1 MNAGVT
7 QEQVLEALRQV
18 QDPELHRDLVTLNM
32 VKQVRLDAAGLLLD
46 IELTTPACPLKDQ
59 IERDIR
65 SALAPLAL
73 PRVEVTWSSRVRN
86 TVGQTM
92 QGGAEPWLPGVKNV
106 LLVAS
111 GKGGV
116 GKSTVAANLAVALAQ
131 TGARVGLLD
140 ADVYGPSVPMMF
152 GVEDRP
158 SSPDGKSIQPL
169 VRHGVSLMSVGFF
182 VGPQQAMVWRGPVLH
197 STITQFVRDVL
208 WGELDYLLVDLPP
221 GTGDVQLSI
230 SQQLQV
236 TGAVL
241 VTTPQDVA
249 LADVVRAKAMFD
261 QVKIPVLGV
270 IENMSYFI
278 CGTCDTR
285 HEIFSHGGGRQ
296 AAEQLGVPFL
306 GELPLV
312 PSVREAGDFGYP
324 VVAREPG
331 SAVSQAFLEVTRTL
345 AGRVSIK
352 ALGAE
357 GGKKKIFA
365 KIFS

>member
-1 MNAGVT
+1 MRHVT
-7 QEQVLEALRQV
+7 QEQVLDALRTV
-18 QDPELHRDLVTLNM
+18 NDPELHRDLVTLNM
-32 VKQVRLDAAGLLLD
+32 VKQVKLEPSGLLLD

-59 IERDIR
+59 IEKDIR
-65 SALAPLAL
+65 AALSPLAL
-73 PRVEVTWSSRVRN
+73 PKIDITFSSRVRN
-86 TVGQTM
+86 TVGQTL

-131 TGARVGLLD
+131 SGARVGLLD

-152 GVEDRP
+152 GVDERP
-158 SSPDGKSIQPL
+158 SSPDGTKIVPL

-182 VGPQQAMVWRGPVLH
+182 VAPSQAMVWRGPVLH
-197 STITQFVRDVL
+197 STITQFVRDVV

-230 SQQLQV
+230 AQQLQV

-285 HEIFSHGGGRQ
+285 HEIFSHGGGKQ
-296 AAEQLGVPFL
+296 AAETLHVPFL

-312 PSVREAGDFGYP
+312 PSVREAGDLGLP
-324 VVAREPG
+324 VVARAPESPV
-331 SAVSQAFLEVTRTL
+331 ARAFQEVTRTL
-345 AGRVSIK
+345 AGHVSVK